1 MGDIIVEKFDET
13 LKKIGAINA
22 PVSLIVDGKFKKD
35 FEANGT
41 KYVIMGAD
49 KVFNINR
56 QVAYNNIETAFAL
69 NQTPTSIKE
78 RFVKTWD
85 TIIRLMQATGP
96 DWRELMNDLLRDALN
111 NVDSFKGELTNR
123 YPAAYYICTL
133 FIIKENE
140 DLAAWSF
147 EDADEKINDWTT
159 ANIRAVDFF
168 GLALAASKESQ
179 TIINES

>member
-1 MGDIIVEKFDET
+1 MGDIIAEKFDET

-85 TIIRLMQATGP
+85 TIIRLSKQRGP
-96 DWRELMNDLLRDALN
+96 I
-111 NVDSFKGELTNR
+111 G
-123 YPAAYYICTL
+123 
-133 FIIKENE
+133 
-140 DLAAWSF
+140 
-147 EDADEKINDWTT
+147 
-159 ANIRAVDFF
+159 
-168 GLALAASKESQ
+168 AS
-179 TIINES
+179 